1 MIPSRH
7 LAAVPEGA
15 APVVNDAVTVVIAE
29 DHPLMRGSLR
39 ALLEASPGT
48 AVAAEAG
55 NLALARQHVIG
66 HRPDVL
72 VLDLQMPDGSSI
84 QAIGDLRR
92 RSPDTHVVVVSME
105 DTPGFAQRVLA
116 AGASGYVLKELA
128 AEDLPAAVHAA
139 AAGGEYIS
147 EPVAERLSRARQ
159 ALTHGRLTGREA
171 EVLRLIALG
180 YTNTEI
186 AERLSLSP
194 RTIETHRAHIQRK
207 LELRTR
213 AQLVDYA
220 LRCGLLAT

>member
-171 EVLRLIALG
+171 EVL
-180 YTNTEI
+180 
-186 AERLSLSP
+186 
-194 RTIETHRAHIQRK
+194 
-207 LELRTR
+207 
-213 AQLVDYA
+213 
-220 LRCGLLAT
+220 

>member
-1 MIPSRH
+1 
-7 LAAVPEGA
+7 
-15 APVVNDAVTVVIAE
+15 
-29 DHPLMRGSLR
+29 
-39 ALLEASPGT
+39 
-48 AVAAEAG
+48 
-55 NLALARQHVIG
+55 G

-139 AAGGEYIS
+139 AAGVEYIS
-147 EPVAERLSRARQ
+147 EPVAVRLSRARQ